1 MASWPRPLT
10 QKRQRIRHLRPTRTR
25 FEASDARRDFGF
37 RISNFGFSLS
47 VNRNSGL
54 SSIRNRKSAISISM
68 SIYRRVLAYYRPF
81 WPQTIFGLL
90 LSLCGIGLNLL
101 KPWPLKFIVDQILP
115 SFARGSQTNTFIGF
129 QLFAGHL
136 RIPTSPI
143 LSVHG
148 LIAALCLALIAIQ
161 LVWGAINWITS
172 YLFVKI
178 GLQALLKLRTDL
190 YAYLQSLSL
199 KYHDARRSSD
209 SSFRVAY
216 DSQSIQTI
224 YNKGFTNIFGS
235 IITLVGT
242 FVIMVRLDWQLT
254 LLSLAI
260 VPLIVGAIYFFA
272 HRIRRESTF
281 IQEQESAMLAQA
293 QEGLSSIRMVHAF
306 GREEFEILQFH
317 QQASQ
322 SLEANLRLT
331 LTNVNSALVISTLMV
346 IGTAAMYYVGT
357 LHVLAG
363 TLTLGSLLV
372 FSAYLLM
379 LYQPLESLTY
389 TAWAM
394 EGATAGARR
403 CFEVL
408 DGQDDVVDSP
418 KAIAISSARGLIEFQ
433 NVSFAYAQDRRVL
446 HNLHLTIS
454 PNQIVA
460 LVGGTGAGKST
471 LLSLVPRFYDPTS
484 GSVMLDGCDLREI
497 TKKSLRA
504 QIAIVLQDTL
514 LFSTSVRENIAYGRP
529 DATEE
534 EIVDAARRAQADE
547 FILQMP
553 NGYQSAVGERGGH
566 LSVGQRQRLGIARA
580 FLKNAPVLLLD
591 EPTSALDPATESA
604 IMETIKELMRG
615 RTTLIATH
623 RLATVHNVDQI
634 VVLDRGRVVE
644 QGRGSELVARG
655 GVYAKLYT
663 SGKFAT

>member
-1 MASWPRPLT
+1 
-10 QKRQRIRHLRPTRTR
+10 
-25 FEASDARRDFGF
+25 
-37 RISNFGFSLS
+37 
-47 VNRNSGL
+47 
-54 SSIRNRKSAISISM
+54 M
-68 SIYRRVLAYYRPF
+68 SIYRRVLRYYRPF
-81 WPQTIFGLL
+81 WGQTIFGLL
-90 LSLCGIGLNLL
+90 LSLCGIALNLL
-101 KPWPLKFIVDQILP
+101 KPWPFKIIVDDFLRPNPVPRGDWRTWLP
-115 SFARGSQTNTFIGF
+115 
-129 QLFAGHL
+129 L
-136 RIPTSPI
+136 
-143 LSVHG
+143 
-148 LIAALCLALIAIQ
+148 LCLALVVIQ
-161 LVWGAINWITS
+161 LLWGIINWITN

-178 GLQALLKLRTDL
+178 GLQALLKLRTEL

-235 IITLVGT
+235 IIALAGT

-272 HRIRRESTF
+272 RRIRRESTF

-306 GREEFEILQFH
+306 AREEFEVLQFH

-322 SLEANLRLT
+322 SLQANLRLT

-408 DGQDDVVDSP
+408 DRQDDVVDSP
-418 KAIAISSARGLIEFQ
+418 DAIAISDAKGALGFQ
-433 NVSFAYAQDRRVL
+433 NVSFGYAQDRHVL
-446 HNLHLTIS
+446 HDVDLGIE

-460 LVGGTGAGKST
+460 IVGGTGAGKST
-471 LLSLVPRFYDPTS
+471 LLSLVPRFYDPTT
-484 GSVMLDGCDLREI
+484 GSVTLDGRDLHQI

-504 QIAIVLQDTL
+504 QIGIVLQDTL
-514 LFSTSVRENIAYGRP
+514 LFSTTVRENIAYGRP

-534 EIVDAARRAQADE
+534 EIVNAARRAQADE
-547 FILQMP
+547 FIRELP
-553 NGYQSAVGERGGH
+553 NGYASTVGERGGH
-566 LSVGQRQRLGIARA
+566 LSVGQRQRIGIARA
-580 FLKNAPVLLLD
+580 FLKNAPILLLD
-591 EPTSALDPATESA
+591 EPTSALDPATEAA
-604 IMETIKELMRG
+604 IMETIKELMHG

-623 RLATVHNVDQI
+623 RLATIHNVDQI
-634 VVLDRGRVVE
+634 VALERGRVVE
-644 QGRGSELVARG
+644 QGRGPELVARG

-663 SGKFAT
+663 SGKFPT

>member
-1 MASWPRPLT
+1 
-10 QKRQRIRHLRPTRTR
+10 
-25 FEASDARRDFGF
+25 
-37 RISNFGFSLS
+37 
-47 VNRNSGL
+47 
-54 SSIRNRKSAISISM
+54 M
-68 SIYRRVLAYYRPF
+68 SIYRRVLRYYRPF
-81 WPQTIFGLL
+81 WGQTIFGLL
-90 LSLCGIGLNLL
+90 LSLCGIALNLL
-101 KPWPLKFIVDQILP
+101 KPWPFKIIVDDFLRPNPVPRGDWRTWLP
-115 SFARGSQTNTFIGF
+115 
-129 QLFAGHL
+129 L
-136 RIPTSPI
+136 
-143 LSVHG
+143 
-148 LIAALCLALIAIQ
+148 LCLALVVIQ
-161 LVWGAINWITS
+161 LLWGIINWITN

-178 GLQALLKLRTDL
+178 GLQALLKLRTEL

-235 IITLVGT
+235 IIALAGT

-272 HRIRRESTF
+272 RRIRRESTF

-306 GREEFEILQFH
+306 GREEFEVLQFH

-322 SLEANLRLT
+322 SLQANLRLT

-408 DGQDDVVDSP
+408 DRQDDVVDSP
-418 KAIAISSARGLIEFQ
+418 DAIAISDAKGALGFQ
-433 NVSFAYAQDRRVL
+433 NVSFGYAQDRHVL
-446 HNLHLTIS
+446 HDVDLGIE

-460 LVGGTGAGKST
+460 IVGGTGAGKST
-471 LLSLVPRFYDPTS
+471 LLSLVPRFYDPTT
-484 GSVMLDGCDLREI
+484 GSVTLDGRDLHQI

-504 QIAIVLQDTL
+504 QIGIVLQDTL
-514 LFSTSVRENIAYGRP
+514 LFSTTVRENIAYGRP

-534 EIVDAARRAQADE
+534 EIVNAARRAQADE
-547 FILQMP
+547 FIRELP
-553 NGYQSAVGERGGH
+553 NGYASTVGERGGH
-566 LSVGQRQRLGIARA
+566 LSVGQRQRIGIARA
-580 FLKNAPVLLLD
+580 FLKNAPILLLD
-591 EPTSALDPATESA
+591 EPTSALDPATEAA
-604 IMETIKELMRG
+604 IMETIKELMHG

-623 RLATVHNVDQI
+623 RLATIHNVDQI
-634 VVLDRGRVVE
+634 VALERGRVVE
-644 QGRGSELVARG
+644 QGRGPELVARG

-663 SGKFAT
+663 SGKFPT

>member
-1 MASWPRPLT
+1 
-10 QKRQRIRHLRPTRTR
+10 
-25 FEASDARRDFGF
+25 
-37 RISNFGFSLS
+37 
-47 VNRNSGL
+47 
-54 SSIRNRKSAISISM
+54 M
-68 SIYRRVLAYYRPF
+68 SIYRRVLRYYRPF
-81 WPQTIFGLL
+81 LPQTIFGLL
-90 LSLCGIGLNLL
+90 LTVAGIGLNLL
-101 KPWPLKFIVDQILP
+101 KPWPFKIIVDD
-115 SFARGSQTNTFIGF
+115 F
-129 QLFAGHL
+129 L
-136 RIPTSPI
+136 RVNSTQRSDWRTW
-143 LSVHG
+143 
-148 LIAALCLALIAIQ
+148 IALLCLALVAIQ
-161 LVWGAINWITS
+161 LLWGIINWITN

-190 YAYLQSLSL
+190 YSCLQSLSL

-235 IITLVGT
+235 TITLAGT

-260 VPLIVGAIYFFA
+260 VPPIVAAIYFFA

-306 GREEFEILQFH
+306 GREEFEVRQFH
-317 QQASQ
+317 RQARQ

-331 LTNVNSALVISTLMV
+331 LTNVNSALIISTLMV

-372 FSAYLLM
+372 FSAYLIM

-394 EGATAGARR
+394 EGATAGAKR

-408 DGQDDVVDSP
+408 DRQDDVVDSP
-418 KAIAISSARGLIEFQ
+418 NAVAISSAHGSIEFQ
-433 NVSFAYAQDRRVL
+433 NVSFAYAQDRHVL
-446 HNLHLTIS
+446 HNLDLTIS

-484 GSVMLDGCDLREI
+484 GLVTLDGCDLREI

-529 DATEE
+529 EATEE

-547 FILQMP
+547 FIRQMP
-553 NGYQSAVGERGGH
+553 DGYQSAVGERGGH

-604 IMETIKELMRG
+604 IMGTIKELMRG

-623 RLATVHNVDQI
+623 RLATVHDVDHII
-634 VVLDRGRVVE
+634 VLEHGHIVE

-655 GVYAKLYT
+655 GVYANLYA
-663 SGKFAT
+663 SGKFTG